1 MLWIQLQTSKL
12 RCNFRLALG
21 EWLLAL
27 AAGEDSAAEAVKAV
41 YDQPSMV
48 FVQWYPFVTNM
59 R

>member
-12 RCNFRLALG
+12 RRNFRLALG

-41 YDQPSMV
+41 YPSIV
-48 FVQWYPFVTNM
+48 FVQWYPFVKNM
-59 R
+59 L